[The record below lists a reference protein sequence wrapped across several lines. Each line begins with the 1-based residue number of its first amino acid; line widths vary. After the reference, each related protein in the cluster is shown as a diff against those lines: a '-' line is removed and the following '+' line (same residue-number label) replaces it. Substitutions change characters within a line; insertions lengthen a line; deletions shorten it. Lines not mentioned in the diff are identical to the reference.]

1 LPLTLDDDRL
11 LILLLDDFEEGAVED
26 DELGTLLE
34 AAPHDFT
41 SSQAV
46 CQCAPVPGA

>member
-1 LPLTLDDDRL
+1 MVELDDD
-11 LILLLDDFEEGAVED
+11 LLDEDLLEGAIEE

-41 SSQAV
+41 NSHAV